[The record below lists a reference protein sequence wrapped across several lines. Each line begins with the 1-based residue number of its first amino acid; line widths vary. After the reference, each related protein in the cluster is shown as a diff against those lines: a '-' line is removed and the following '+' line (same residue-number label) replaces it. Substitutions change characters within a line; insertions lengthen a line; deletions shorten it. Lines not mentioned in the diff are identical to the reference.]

1 MYKDKEIFNTNLV
14 YFLIICMFIAI
25 RVLSSTISISSV
37 WGYVLNGVIQ
47 IGLMLSLPIFLFSYL
62 QKQKVAKTIKD
73 YGFNKIGIKTILL
86 SFVAGIIVYLIT
98 IFVATFFSAIL
109 TLFGYESSSSGTV
122 VSSYPFWLLLLELLF
137 TAVLPGICE
146 EVAHRGMLLN
156 GYRKTGIKKAII
168 LSGFLFGLMHLNIE
182 QFFYASL
189 IGMFFG
195 FVAFFTDSIFPT
207 MIMHFTNNAISTFMG
222 YASANNLPIYNAFN
236 SFVGNMFGGNA
247 FLSIFMMFLFITIL
261 IGIMY
266 LIVMAMFKDTRLK
279 NMAKL
284 ADKAVKDELRRRL
297 MDGVETAE
305 DSDKNEDIDIDLKTI
320 GNNKIFSIV
329 FHTRYQNVYKP
340 SFHDNI
346 FLYVNLFLG
355 ILTTLATFIW
365 GIL

>member
-1 MYKDKEIFNTNLV
+1 MYKNKEIFNTNLV
-14 YFLIICMFIAI
+14 YFLIICLFITI
-25 RVLSSTISISSV
+25 RIISSTFSISTV
-37 WGYVLNGVIQ
+37 WGYVLNAVIQ
-47 IGLMLSLPIFLFSYL
+47 LVLMLSLPLFLFSFL
-62 QKQKVAKTIKD
+62 QRQKVKKTIKD

-86 SFVAGIIVYLIT
+86 SLVAGVIVYLIT

-109 TLFGYESSSSGTV
+109 SLFGYESSSSGTV
-122 VSSYPFWLLLLELLF
+122 VSSYPLWLLFVELIS

-156 GYRKTGIKKAII
+156 GFKKTGITRAIV
-168 LSGFLFGLMHLNIE
+168 LSGLLFGLMHLNIE

-189 IGMFFG
+189 IGIFFG
-195 FVAFFTDSIFPT
+195 FVAYFTDSIFPT

-236 SFVGNMFGGNA
+236 SFLSNVFGGNA
-247 FLSIFMMFLFITIL
+247 FLSIFMMFLIVMIL
-261 IGIMY
+261 IGILY

-279 NMAKL
+279 SMAKV
-284 ADKAVKDELRRRL
+284 ADQAVKDELRRRL
-297 MDGVETAE
+297 MDGVGGAE
-305 DSDKNEDIDIDLKTI
+305 EVEKNEDVDVDLKTI

-329 FHTRYQNVYKP
+329 LRTGYKNVYKP
-340 SFHDNI
+340 TFHDNI

-355 ILTTLATFIW
+355 IATTLATFIW